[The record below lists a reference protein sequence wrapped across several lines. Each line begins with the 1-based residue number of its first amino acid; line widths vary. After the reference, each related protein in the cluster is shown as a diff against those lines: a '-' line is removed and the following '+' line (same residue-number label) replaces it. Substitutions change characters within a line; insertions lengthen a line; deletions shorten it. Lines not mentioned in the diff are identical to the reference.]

1 MLRSRDRILT
11 THIGSLP
18 RPDDLLRMMQQ
29 REAGQPV
36 DQAAFA
42 RRVESAVKDVVDR
55 QIDLGIDIVDD
66 GEQGKPSFVTYIN
79 SRLGGFTPG
88 GPRGN
93 PWRQSREGRAFPDFY
108 ASVEAHASGAPGRA
122 LQMVCTAPI
131 RYTGQAELQ
140 AQLDTFRQALGG
152 RAAEAFV
159 PSIAPSNV
167 EGWNRNEYYPT
178 EDAYLLA
185 IGEALREEYEA
196 IVAAGFLLQ
205 IDDPAMATRYTR
217 EPDESVEQCRR
228 WARTRVGVLNHALR
242 NIPPDRVRFHTCYS
256 INMGPR
262 ATDMELKDLI
272 DIMLEVRAGAFSFE
286 AANPRHEHE
295 WRLWGEVAV
304 PEGAIII
311 PGVISHTT
319 VLVEH
324 PEVVAE
330 RLIRYAEVVGRDN
343 VIAGA
348 DCGFASFAASH
359 EMHPSIVWAK
369 LAALVEGA
377 RIASGRLWPRS

>member
-18 RPDDLLRMMQQ
+18 RPDDLLQMMLDRQ
-29 REAGQPV
+29 AGQPAEP
-36 DQAAFA
+36 AAFD
-42 RRVESAVKDVVDR
+42 RRVRQAVTDVVDR
-55 QIDLGIDIVDD
+55 QIELGVDIIDD
-66 GEQGKPSFVTYIN
+66 GEQGKASFVTYIN
-79 SRLGGFTPG
+79 ERLGGFTPG

-93 PWRQSREGRAFPDFY
+93 PWRRSREGHAFPEFY

-122 LQMVCTAPI
+122 LQMVCTSAI
-131 RYTGQAELQ
+131 RYTGHAALQ
-140 AQLDTFRQALGG
+140 SQLDTFRDAVGG
-152 RAAEAFV
+152 RVQEAFV

-167 EGWNRNEYYPT
+167 EGWNRNEYYKTT
-178 EDAYLLA
+178 EDYLLA

-217 EPDESVEQCRR
+217 EPDESIEQCRT
-228 WARTRVGVLNHALR
+228 WARVRVGVLNHALR
-242 NIPPDRVRFHTCYS
+242 NIPPERVRFHTCYS

-262 ATDMELKDLI
+262 TTDMELKDLV

-295 WRLWGEVAV
+295 WRLWADVKLPAGAV
-304 PEGAIII
+304 II

-324 PEVVAE
+324 PETVAE
-330 RLIRYAEVVGRDN
+330 RLVRYAGVVGREN

-377 RIASGRLWPRS
+377 RIASGRLWP